1 MTETAETFVQ
11 TAPNPH
17 KVPEGG
23 GNGRVTPLV
32 EVDEPRRA
40 TAAEQ
45 ARTILANETVGTLAT
60 LQSDGSPWASTIQ
73 YGLLDDGSPVILV
86 STLALH
92 GRNIK
97 ADPRASIAVA
107 GPVPKGH
114 DPGDSGRVTVAGKFE
129 APEGA
134 EREAAEK
141 AFFRAAPGSE
151 GYISWDDFDL
161 YVLRVEQVRWV
172 GGFGRMAS
180 AKPDE
185 FAAAEIDPTASQ
197 ALYAVEHMNEDHAD
211 ALLAMAKA
219 FTGFTDATAAE
230 ALRADR
236 YGMDLGVT
244 TPRGKVSTRV
254 EFLEPIDDA
263 GGLRTATVELSKKA
277 REVLGEPAPTG
288 H

>member
-1 MTETAETFVQ
+1 MTETVETFVQ

-17 KVPEGG
+17 KVPGG
-23 GNGRVTPLV
+23 GSNGRIEPLV

-40 TAAEQ
+40 SAAEQ

-73 YGLLDDGSPVILV
+73 YGLLDDGTPVILV

-92 GRNIK
+92 GRNLK
-97 ADPRASIAVA
+97 ADPRASLAVA

-114 DPGDSGRVTVAGKFE
+114 DPGDSGRVSLAGKFE
-129 APEGA
+129 VPQGA
-134 EREAAEK
+134 ERDAAEK
-141 AFFRAAPGSE
+141 AFFTAAPGSE

-161 YVLRVEQVRWV
+161 YVMRVEQVRWV

-180 AKPDE
+180 AKPTE
-185 FAAAEIDPTASQ
+185 FAEAEIDPIAPQ
-197 ALYAVEHMNEDHAD
+197 ALYAVDHMNEDHAD

-219 FTGFTDATAAE
+219 FTGFTDATEAK

-236 YGMDLGVT
+236 YGMDIGVK
-244 TPRGKVSTRV
+244 TPRGSASTRV
-254 EFLEPIDDA
+254 QFLEPIAEA

-277 REVLGEPAPTG
+277 REILGEPTAAG

>member
-17 KVPEGG
+17 KVPAGG
-23 GNGRVTPLV
+23 GNGRVAPLV

-114 DPGDSGRVTVAGKFE
+114 DAGDSGRVSLAGRFE
-129 APEGA
+129 EPTGA
-134 EREAAEK
+134 VREAAEA
-141 AFFRAAPGSE
+141 AFFKAVPSSE

-161 YVLRVEQVRWV
+161 YVMRVEQVRWV

-180 AKPDE
+180 AKPHE
-185 FAAAEIDPTASQ
+185 FAAAEIDPVAPQ
-197 ALYAVEHMNEDHAD
+197 ALYAVEHMNDDHAD
-211 ALLAMAKA
+211 ALVAMARA
-219 FTGFTDATAAE
+219 FTGFTDATEAT

-236 YGMDLGVT
+236 YGMDLGVV

-254 EFLEPIDDA
+254 EFLEPINEA
-263 GGLRTATVELSKKA
+263 TGLRSATVELTKKA
-277 REVLGEPAPTG
+277 REILGDPASSG